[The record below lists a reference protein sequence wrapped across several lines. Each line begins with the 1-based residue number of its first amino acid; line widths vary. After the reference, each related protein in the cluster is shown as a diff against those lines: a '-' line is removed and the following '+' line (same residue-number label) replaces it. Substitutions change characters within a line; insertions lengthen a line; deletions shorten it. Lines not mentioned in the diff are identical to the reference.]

1 MNALERCSRHAV
13 YIRKNTDSGQF
24 EIVQYYGDKVLMI
37 LDEVLEPDCQYNA
50 VEMIRE
56 GFRRR

>member
-1 MNALERCSRHAV
+1 MNALERYSRHAV

-37 LDEVLEPDCQYNA
+37 LYEVLEPDCQYNA

>member
-1 MNALERCSRHAV
+1 MNALERYSRHAV

>member
-1 MNALERCSRHAV
+1 MNALERYSRHAV

-37 LDEVLEPDCQYNA
+37 LDEVLEPECQYNA

>member
-1 MNALERCSRHAV
+1 MNALERYSRHAV
-13 YIRKNTDSGQF
+13 FIRKNTDSGQF

-37 LDEVLEPDCQYNA
+37 VDEVLEPDCQYNA